1 MLSKFLKHVF
11 GSFGRW
17 FLNWLASSDV
27 TPNQITCIGLIL
39 VLINCGLYLVY
50 RDTFWLGVGLA
61 LSFTFD
67 SLDGVIA
74 RRQGT
79 QSKFGGYLDAVVDRY
94 QELAAYLVI
103 AWVNDLWPVV
113 FFVVT
118 GSLLTSYN
126 KARTAIEILVDNK
139 GWPDLLE
146 RPQRV
151 WILCTA
157 LILDSVIPV
166 PAALGGR
173 LLIVAL
179 VALAALTHFTAAQ
192 RFFRARR
199 KLLAAYTEPPSS

>member
-27 TPNQITCIGLIL
+27 TPNQITSIGLVL
-39 VLINCGLYLVY
+39 VLANCGLYLVNHN
-50 RDTFWLGVGLA
+50 TFWLGVGLA

-94 QELAAYLVI
+94 QEFAAYLVI

-126 KARTAIEILVDNK
+126 KARTAIEIPVDNK

-146 RPQRV
+146 RPQRM

-157 LILDSVIPV
+157 LILDSVIPI
-166 PAALGGR
+166 PAVLGGR
-173 LLIVAL
+173 LVTVAL
-179 VALAALTHFTAAQ
+179 VALAVLAHFTAAQ

-199 KLLAAYTEPPSS
+199 KLLAAHAEAPSP